1 MAGKI
6 REMIDFVL
14 RQRAA
19 GNPMLE
25 KIIKTKMI
33 LKGINPSK
41 FTSQSDDD
49 PAVLQQLEGMS
60 MELGYL
66 CREASSPEIGAHCDG
81 NDTSTMGNPAKKI
94 HGMDIITAHSTKNTI
109 DEITKDIGDQL
120 VLFDTKLLLFFA
132 SSRFAPDE
140 ISRKMQE
147 AFPSA
152 LVFGCSTAGEIVSG
166 RMLDDSVVVMGFN
179 DDSLLDAKIEI
190 IEDLKDQAGVKKA
203 FDSFAGHFGESVA
216 DMASREYVGIML
228 VDGLSG
234 AEEGL
239 IETIGD
245 LTNVVFIGGSAGD
258 DLKFNSTH
266 LYANG
271 KTYTNA
277 AILAL
282 LKPGTDFTF
291 VKTQSF
297 RDLGKCLEVTK
308 ADEASRVVM
317 EFNGKPAAAAY
328 AEAVN
333 TSVADASNHFMHNP
347 VGLLIDDEPYVR
359 SPQQIKD
366 NGTMAFYCG
375 VREGMELSL
384 LESADIIEDTRNAIN
399 QSREES
405 GRIYGIIN
413 FNCILRTLE
422 LKQKNLTRE
431 YGELFSR
438 IPTIGFST
446 YGEQYIG
453 HINQTATMLVFR

>member
-6 REMIDFVL
+6 REMIDFIL

-19 GNPMLE
+19 GNPLLE

-33 LKGINPSK
+33 LKGVNPSK
-41 FTSQSDDD
+41 FTPQSDDD

-66 CREASSPEIGAHCDG
+66 CREALSPETGKCSDG
-81 NDTSTMGNPAKKI
+81 NDESTMGNSPKKI
-94 HGMDIITAHSTKNTI
+94 QKMDIISAYSTKSSV
-109 DEITKDIGDQL
+109 DEIARDIGDQL

-132 SSRFAPDE
+132 SSKFAPEE

-147 AFPSA
+147 TFPSA
-152 LVFGCSTAGEIVSG
+152 LVFGCSTAGEIVTG
-166 RMLDDSVVVMGFN
+166 RMLDESVVVMGFN
-179 DDSLLDAKIEI
+179 DESLLDAKIEI
-190 IEDLKDQAGVKKA
+190 IEDLKDQSGVKKA
-203 FDSFAGHFGESVA
+203 LDSFSGHFGEAVA
-216 DMASREYVGIML
+216 DMSSREYVGIML

-234 AEEGL
+234 AEESL

-245 LTNVVFIGGSAGD
+245 MTNVVFVGGSAGD
-258 DLKFNSTH
+258 DLKFSSTH

-271 KTYTNA
+271 KAYTNA
-277 AILAL
+277 AIVVL

-297 RDLGKCLEVTK
+297 RDLGKRLEVTK
-308 ADEASRVVM
+308 ADEASRTVI
-317 EFNGKPAAAAY
+317 EFNGKPAALAY

-333 TSVADASNHFMHNP
+333 SSVEDASNRFMHNP

-366 NGTMAFYCG
+366 DGSMAFYCG
-375 VREGMELSL
+375 VRQGMELSL
-384 LESADIIEDTRNAIN
+384 LESADIIEDTRIAIK
-399 QSREES
+399 QARDES
-405 GRIYGIIN
+405 GRIIGVIN

-422 LKQKNLTRE
+422 LKQKNLTAE
-431 YGELFSR
+431 YGDLFSSVS
-438 IPTIGFST
+438 TVGFST

-453 HINQTATMLVFR
+453 HINQTATMLVFK